1 MNGVNEQRQG
11 YWSGHDNRSLL
22 EAARDSG
29 LDSYA
34 CLLHVLK
41 TAPQMDLKQDVQKLL
56 PWNVSLKK

>member
-11 YWSGHDNRSLL
+11 YRSGHDNRSLI

-41 TAPQMDLKQDVQKLL
+41 TAPQTELMQDVQKLL
-56 PWNVSLKK
+56 P